1 MLSLSRIF
9 KCNLSCSLISSVSK
23 IIKNQYHAEKG
34 NEENAWINEDESRQD
49 CVTRLIREETRL
61 TQQFETVIID
71 ESHFLRNLLAY
82 WGMGKC
88 SMLVLCL

>member
-1 MLSLSRIF
+1 MLRT
-9 KCNLSCSLISSVSK
+9 
-23 IIKNQYHAEKG
+23 EKG
-34 NEENAWINEDESRQD
+34 NEKNHWINDDELRQD

-61 TQQFETVIID
+61 TQHFETVIID
-71 ESHFLRNLLAY
+71 ESHFLRNSLAY

>member
-1 MLSLSRIF
+1 MLSLSRIHA
-9 KCNLSCSLISSVSK
+9 NPACSLLSSVSK

-34 NEENAWINEDESRQD
+34 NEENRWINEDESRQD

-61 TQQFETVIID
+61 TQHFETVIID

-88 SMLVLCL
+88 GMHMLCL